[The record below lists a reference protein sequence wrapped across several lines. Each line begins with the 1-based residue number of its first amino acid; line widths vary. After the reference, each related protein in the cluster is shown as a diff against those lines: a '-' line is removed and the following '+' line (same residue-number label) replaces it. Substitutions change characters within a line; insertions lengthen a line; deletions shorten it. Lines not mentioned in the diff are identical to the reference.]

1 MTLFTEKEKTLM
13 FEILSMYQG
22 GTFDWFDY
30 SSITTG
36 EIASVPFGNQIDF
49 TKANTVLNANIVA
62 IEGASDGRQARLVE
76 ILAAYDKVSLDKLRV
91 GPGGTSGSPGARFD
105 TEEIEEKLRQKT
117 MRNVGLSVVQNR
129 IFTGV
134 KGSLGSTGRNIGLM
148 R

>member
-1 MTLFTEKEKTLM
+1 MVDFTEKEKTLM
-13 FEILSMYQG
+13 FEILNMYQG

-36 EIASVPFGNQIDF
+36 EIASVPFSNQIDF
-49 TKANTVLNANIVA
+49 TKANTALNTNITA
-62 IEGASDGRQARLVE
+62 IEGGSDGRQARLVE
-76 ILAAYDKVSLDKLRV
+76 ILDKYDTVSLQKMRI
-91 GPGGTSGSPGARFD
+91 GPGGTSGSPGARLD
-105 TEEIEEKLRQKT
+105 TEEIEEKLRQKV

-134 KGSLGSTGRNIGLM
+134 KGSLGSAGRNIGLM